1 MIETQERESE
11 LKKLNEVNKK
21 KLLDDLA
28 QEENKK
34 EAEIMKIQKLRDNER
49 KILNDRMMQAEQ
61 QSDVLIKEL
70 MESHSNFSDPSK
82 VMEALEEDKRKMEAQ
97 LTVVKEDAEKLREK
111 DVLRKLLTLI
121 LAGRCCNS
129 PCCRCHADD
138 DGRGDAEESH
148 DEVLRGPPVCHTERH
163 HEVKK
168 KLYLFC

>member
-1 MIETQERESE
+1 MRLFIAQEVKKENARVLERQMIETQERESE

-34 EAEIMKIQKLRDNER
+34 EAEILKIQKIRDGER
-49 KILNDRMMQAEQ
+49 KILNDRMMLAEQ

-111 DVLRKLLTLI
+111 DVLRKH
-121 LAGRCCNS
+121 R
-129 PCCRCHADD
+129 PADID
-138 DGRGDAEESH
+138 F
-148 DEVLRGPPVCHTERH
+148 T
-163 HEVKK
+163 
-168 KLYLFC
+168 

>member
-1 MIETQERESE
+1 MRLFIEQEVKKENARVLERQMIETQERESE

-34 EAEIMKIQKLRDNER
+34 EAEILKIQKIKDSER

-70 MESHSNFSDPSK
+70 MESNSSFSDPSK

-97 LTVVKEDAEKLREK
+97 LTVAKEDAEKLREK
-111 DVLRKLLTLI
+111 DVLRKQNINLNI
-121 LAGRCCNS
+121 LHIILS
-129 PCCRCHADD
+129 VYQVPCR
-138 DGRGDAEESH
+138 
-148 DEVLRGPPVCHTERH
+148 
-163 HEVKK
+163 
-168 KLYLFC
+168 

>member
-34 EAEIMKIQKLRDNER
+34 EAEILKIQKIKDSER

-70 MESHSNFSDPSK
+70 MESNSSFSDPSK

-97 LTVVKEDAEKLREK
+97 LTVAKEDAEKLREK
-111 DVLRKLLTLI
+111 DVLRKQNINLNI
-121 LAGRCCNS
+121 LQIILS
-129 PCCRCHADD
+129 VYQVPCR
-138 DGRGDAEESH
+138 
-148 DEVLRGPPVCHTERH
+148 
-163 HEVKK
+163 
-168 KLYLFC
+168 

>member
-1 MIETQERESE
+1 MMETQERESE

-34 EAEIMKIQKLRDNER
+34 EAEIIKIQKIRDDQR

-70 MESHSNFSDPSK
+70 MESHSSFSDPSK

-111 DVLRKLLTLI
+111 DVLRKHCPYI
-121 LAGRCCNS
+121 F
-129 PCCRCHADD
+129 
-138 DGRGDAEESH
+138 
-148 DEVLRGPPVCHTERH
+148 
-163 HEVKK
+163 
-168 KLYLFC
+168 Y

>member
-34 EAEIMKIQKLRDNER
+34 EAEILKIQKLRDGER

-70 MESHSNFSDPSK
+70 MESHSTFSDPSK

-97 LTVVKEDAEKLREK
+97 LTVAKEDAEKLREK
-111 DVLRKLLTLI
+111 DVLREHRKYFTQHVAI
-121 LAGRCCNS
+121 S
-129 PCCRCHADD
+129 VSQVPCR
-138 DGRGDAEESH
+138 
-148 DEVLRGPPVCHTERH
+148 
-163 HEVKK
+163 
-168 KLYLFC
+168 

>member
-1 MIETQERESE
+1 MMETQERESE

-34 EAEIMKIQKLRDNER
+34 EAEIIKIQKLRDSER

-70 MESHSNFSDPSK
+70 MESHSTFSDPSK

-111 DVLRKLLTLI
+111 DVLREPRKYFNQHVAI
-121 LAGRCCNS
+121 S
-129 PCCRCHADD
+129 VSQVPCR
-138 DGRGDAEESH
+138 
-148 DEVLRGPPVCHTERH
+148 
-163 HEVKK
+163 
-168 KLYLFC
+168 